1 MKIKFSDFGRCL
13 ICLHNPCDC
22 KKKECNNNMKNKL
35 KEKIGEILYECFFNK
50 KIDKDMIRNGYGEAI
65 PKLLSLIDEEKGV
78 NKRAT
83 QWIVGGDTGCSSK
96 TIWAVMMGVIQ
107 KYSMTPSDN
116 DDYGRCIRLLQLIPE
131 WIDRL
136 DEVTAQYPDWKEAI
150 EHIKKAL
157 VTSSQEK

>member
-1 MKIKFSDFGRCL
+1 MKTTQQAVEKT
-13 ICLHNPCDC
+13 
-22 KKKECNNNMKNKL
+22 KETLKDKIAVKLVDIAIEAKNTPDSVPIPRIL
-35 KEKIGEILYECFFNK
+35 GEI
-50 KIDKDMIRNGYGEAI
+50 
-65 PKLLSLIDEEKGV
+65 LSLIDEEKGV